1 MSDRYFISDSD
12 LRGLAADLLGA
23 GTEVIAPV
31 ATDICQSPSAVAAS
45 ACTLDHSLVDI
56 DYRALADADEL
67 DLSRGLPQLSLKGYF
82 LPEHE
87 ALCRWKQKGTTIEV
101 EEVPTEFAPRVVLAA
116 KPCDAAA
123 LEVVDKV
130 MNWDYKDEL
139 WNGRRKATTIVNLT
153 CPMIDDSCFC
163 TAVGTAPDDVKGAD
177 GLLTPVAGGYVYE
190 PATDKG
196 RALVEANT
204 ARFSG
209 DVEADT
215 LGREA
220 DDERAAARQR
230 VAANLEIDAESV
242 RDWIDTHF
250 EDPLLSQLAMRCNGC
265 GACTSVCPTCHCF
278 DIVDEPEGSAAG
290 TRRRSWDTCQAPT
303 FTLHASGH
311 NPRDDQH
318 VRYRQR
324 IIHKFAIYPHKFG
337 EVLCTG
343 CGRCTRVC
351 PAGQDLVEI
360 LQAID
365 IAARR
370 PATPPSPRR
379 RRHEHLPAAAS
390 PPSPRSSDE
399 TADTRTLRLEF
410 QDEDVRETSTSR
422 PASSASTACSA
433 PARAPSASPARR
445 RARATSSA
453 ASRRSAR

>member
-31 ATDICQSPSAVAAS
+31 ATDICQSPSAIAAS

-56 DYRALADADEL
+56 DYRALTSADEL

-87 ALCRWKQKGTTIEV
+87 ALCRWKQKGLAIEI

-116 KPCDAAA
+116 KACDAAA

-139 WNGRRKATTIVNLT
+139 WNGRREATTIINLT

-177 GLLTPVAGGYVYE
+177 GLLTPVVGGYVYE

-196 RALVEANT
+196 RALAEANK
-204 ARFSG
+204 ARFSN

-220 DDERAAARQR
+220 DDERTASRQR

-250 EDPLLSQLAMRCNGC
+250 EDPLLSRLAIRCNGC

-278 DIVDEPEGSAAG
+278 DIVDEQEGVGRG
-290 TRRRSWDTCQAPT
+290 TRRRCWDTCQAPT

-324 IIHKFAIYPHKFG
+324 INHKFAIYPLKFG

-351 PAGQDLVEI
+351 HAGQDLVEI

-370 PATPPSPRR
+370 PGDSAPDAD
-379 RRHEHLPAAAS
+379 EPAEAAS
-390 PPSPRSSDE
+390 
-399 TADTRTLRLEF
+399 
-410 QDEDVRETSTSR
+410 
-422 PASSASTACSA
+422 
-433 PARAPSASPARR
+433 
-445 RARATSSA
+445 
-453 ASRRSAR
+453 